1 MTRRLS
7 VKTDMVV
14 NINIKRFSPIHHL
27 VVTSYMLIR
36 PTPKTGHSIIDSDK
50 YMQVEYILRIST
62 IIWIYLGNDIT
73 VLTRLDYGSVT
84 LNGITKRLM
93 DRLQSVLNAAARL
106 VNNSRN
112 YMTAFHHFCATH
124 WLRVPERIKFRI
136 WPFLCSAVATRLH
149 RTIWREIYSRQTCTD
164 DSRRR
169 LRSATTQRLLV
180 RRARLRT
187 IGDRCCTARLERPV
201 CRHRFCTVTGHFE
214 AALEDSSV
222 WTIIRRTT
230 DLVTCS

>member
-36 PTPKTGHSIIDSDK
+36 PTPKTGHSSSIAINTCRW
-50 YMQVEYILRIST
+50 ILRIST

-106 VNNSRN
+106 VHNSRK
-112 YMTAFHHFCATH
+112 YDRISPLLRDLH

-149 RTIWREIYSRQTCTD
+149 RTIWREIYSRQTRTTRGD
-164 DSRRR
+164 DRRQLR
-169 LRSATTQRLLV
+169 SCSCVAHDYERSATAPSALLHCASGTTCLLTSFL
-180 RRARLRT
+180 RRHW
-187 IGDRCCTARLERPV
+187 P
-201 CRHRFCTVTGHFE
+201 F
-214 AALEDSSV
+214 SSGA
-222 WTIIRRTT
+222 
-230 DLVTCS
+230 

>member
-1 MTRRLS
+1 
-7 VKTDMVV
+7 
-14 NINIKRFSPIHHL
+14 
-27 VVTSYMLIR
+27 
-36 PTPKTGHSIIDSDK
+36 
-50 YMQVEYILRIST
+50 MQVEYILRIST

-149 RTIWREIYSRQTCTD
+149 RTIWREIYSRQRRTTRGD
-164 DSRRR
+164 DCDRRQLR
-169 LRSATTQRLLV
+169 SCSCVAHDYERSATAPSALLH
-180 RRARLRT
+180 RASGTTCLPT
-187 IGDRCCTARLERPV
+187 SFLH
-201 CRHRFCTVTGHFE
+201 RHWPF
-214 AALEDSSV
+214 SSGA
-222 WTIIRRTT
+222 
-230 DLVTCS
+230 